1 MGGFFG
7 VVSKQDCVADL
18 FFGTDYHSHLGT
30 MRGGLAVLSSKGF
43 QRTIH
48 DISNSQFRSKFE
60 NDFRRFEGNAGIG
73 VISDNEDQPLL
84 IASHLGVYAIVTVG
98 AISNLNEL
106 VQEMFFSHH
115 SAHFSEMSQ
124 NGVNATELVAMLI
137 NTQETF
143 EQGVKYAQLKI
154 AGSCSILILTITG
167 TLYAIRDRYGRTPI
181 IIGEKEDAFAFA
193 MESSSFPNL
202 GYTIRRDLGPGEM
215 VRCDADGLTTVIPPG
230 KEKAICAFLW
240 VYFGYPASAYEGK
253 NVEVARY
260 NCGAALARANP
271 VEADAVGGVPDSGV
285 GHALGYAAEAGI
297 HYTRPFVKYTPTW
310 PRSFIPPDEKQREL
324 IAHMKLIPVPELIK
338 GKRLIFCDDSI
349 VRGTQLRD
357 QVKRLYDDG
366 AKEIHMRI
374 ACPPLLYPCKFLNF
388 SRPRNEMELSTRR
401 TIREIE
407 GDKADIAKYRDPE
420 GRHYQAMIGR
430 IQKRLGLSSLAFQR
444 LDDLAQAIQIPKN
457 QLCTYCF
464 TGEDITKPNGCQ
476 HGCAR
481 CATPCTSKAPTVR
494 S

>member
-30 MRGGLAVLSSKGF
+30 MRGGLAVLSPKGF
-43 QRTIH
+43 QRAIH
-48 DISNSQFRSKFE
+48 DISNSQFRTKFE
-60 NDFRRFEGNAGIG
+60 NDFKRFEGTAGVG

-98 AISNLNEL
+98 VITNLNEL
-106 VQEMFFSHH
+106 VQEMFASN

-124 NGVNATELVAMLI
+124 SGVNPTELVAMLI

-143 EQGVKYAQLKI
+143 EQGVQYAQLKI
-154 AGSCSILILTITG
+154 AGSCSMLILTVTG

-181 IIGEKEDAFAFA
+181 VIGQKEDAVAVA

-202 GYTIRRDLGPGEM
+202 GYTTRRDLGAGEM
-215 VRCDADGLTTVIPPG
+215 VRCDPEGVTTLIKPG

-240 VYFGYPASAYEGK
+240 VYFGYPASSYEGK
-253 NVEVARY
+253 NVEVSRY
-260 NCGAALARANP
+260 RCGAALARANP
-271 VEADAVGGVPDSGV
+271 VDADSVGGVPDSGV

-297 HYTRPFVKYTPTW
+297 HYARPFVKYTPTW
-310 PRSFIPPDEKQREL
+310 PRSFMPPDQKQREL
-324 IAHMKLIPVPELIK
+324 IALMKLIPVPELIK

-357 QVKRLYDDG
+357 QVKRLYDEG

-374 ACPPLLYPCKFLNF
+374 ACPPLLYQCKFLNF
-388 SRPRNEMELSTRR
+388 SRSRSEMDLATRR

-407 GDKADIAKYRDPE
+407 GENSDISAYRNQDGPQYRE
-420 GRHYQAMIGR
+420 MVGR
-430 IQKRLGLSSLAFQR
+430 IEKRLGLSSLAYQR
-444 LDDLAQAIQIPKN
+444 LDDLVQAIQVPKD

-464 TGEDITKPNGCQ
+464 TGEDIAKPNGCQ
-476 HGCAR
+476 QGCSR
-481 CATPCTSKAPTVR
+481 CAAPCTSKLIPVR

>member
-1 MGGFFG
+1 
-7 VVSKQDCVADL
+7 
-18 FFGTDYHSHLGT
+18 
-30 MRGGLAVLSSKGF
+30 MRGGIAVINKAKGF
-43 QRTIH
+43 TRYIH
-48 DISNSQFRSKFE
+48 DITNSQFRSKFE
-60 NDFRRFEGNAGIG
+60 HDISKMEGNYGIG

-98 AISNLNEL
+98 VITNLNEL
-106 VQEMFFSHH
+106 VQEMFASH

-124 NGVNATELVAMLI
+124 SGVNPTELVAMLI

-143 EQGVKYAQLKI
+143 EQGVQYAQLKI
-154 AGSCSILILTITG
+154 AGSCSMLILTVTG

-181 IIGEKEDAFAFA
+181 VIGQKEDAVAVA

-202 GYTIRRDLGPGEM
+202 GYTVRRDIGPGEM
-215 VRCDADGLTTVIPPG
+215 VRCDPEGVTTLIKPG

-240 VYFGYPASAYEGK
+240 VYFGYPASSYEGK
-253 NVEVARY
+253 NVEVSRY
-260 NCGAALARANP
+260 RCGAALARANP
-271 VEADAVGGVPDSGV
+271 VDADSVGGVPDSGV

-297 HYTRPFVKYTPTW
+297 HYARPFVKYTPTW
-310 PRSFIPPDEKQREL
+310 PRSFMPPDQKQREL
-324 IAHMKLIPVPELIK
+324 IALMKLIPVPELIK

-357 QVKRLYDDG
+357 QVKRLYDEG

-374 ACPPLLYPCKFLNF
+374 ACPPLLYQCKFLNF
-388 SRPRNEMELSTRR
+388 SRSRSEMDLATRR

-407 GDKADIAKYRDPE
+407 GENADISAYRNQDGPQYRE
-420 GRHYQAMIGR
+420 MVGR
-430 IQKRLGLSSLAFQR
+430 IEKRLGLSSLAYQR
-444 LDDLAQAIQIPKN
+444 LDDLVQAIQVPKD

-464 TGEDITKPNGCQ
+464 TGEDIAKPNGCQ
-476 HGCAR
+476 QGCSR
-481 CATPCTSKAPTVR
+481 CAAPCTSKLIPVR

>member
-1 MGGFFG
+1 
-7 VVSKQDCVADL
+7 
-18 FFGTDYHSHLGT
+18 
-30 MRGGLAVLSSKGF
+30 MRGGLAVLSPKGF
-43 QRTIH
+43 QRAIH
-48 DISNSQFRSKFE
+48 DISNSQFRTKFE
-60 NDFRRFEGNAGIG
+60 NDFKRFEGTAGVG

-98 AISNLNEL
+98 VITNLNEL
-106 VQEMFFSHH
+106 VQEMFNSH

-124 NGVNATELVAMLI
+124 SGVNPTELVAMLI

-143 EQGVKYAQLKI
+143 EQGVQYAQLKI
-154 AGSCSILILTITG
+154 AGSCSMLILTTTG

-181 IIGEKEDAFAFA
+181 VIGQKEDAVAVA

-202 GYTIRRDLGPGEM
+202 GYTTRRDLGAGEM
-215 VRCDADGLTTVIPPG
+215 VRCDPEGVTTLIKPG

-240 VYFGYPASAYEGK
+240 VYFGYPASSYEGK
-253 NVEVARY
+253 NVEVSRY
-260 NCGAALARANP
+260 HCGAALARANP
-271 VEADAVGGVPDSGV
+271 VDADSVGGVPDSGV

-297 HYTRPFVKYTPTW
+297 HYARPFVKYTPTW
-310 PRSFIPPDEKQREL
+310 PRSFMPPDQKQREL
-324 IAHMKLIPVPELIK
+324 IALMKLIPVPELIK

-357 QVKRLYDDG
+357 QVKRLYDEG

-374 ACPPLLYPCKFLNF
+374 ACPPLLYQCKFLNF
-388 SRPRNEMELSTRR
+388 SRSRSEMDLATRR

-407 GDKADIAKYRDPE
+407 GDNADISAYRNQDGPQYRE
-420 GRHYQAMIGR
+420 MVGR
-430 IQKRLGLSSLAFQR
+430 IEKRLGLSSLAYQR
-444 LDDLAQAIQIPKN
+444 LDDLVQAIQVPKD

-464 TGEDITKPNGCQ
+464 TGEDVAKPNGCQ
-476 HGCAR
+476 QGCSR
-481 CATPCTSKAPTVR
+481 CAAPCTSKLIPVR

>member
-30 MRGGLAVLSSKGF
+30 MRGGMAVLSPKGF
-43 QRTIH
+43 QRAIH
-48 DISNSQFRSKFE
+48 DISNSQFRTKFE
-60 NDFRRFEGNAGIG
+60 NDFKRFDGHAGIG

-98 AISNLNEL
+98 VITNLNEL
-106 VQEMFFSHH
+106 VQEMFSSH

-124 NGVNATELVAMLI
+124 SGVNPTELVAMLI

-143 EQGVKYAQLKI
+143 EQGVQYAQLKI
-154 AGSCSILILTITG
+154 AGSCSMLILTTKG
-167 TLYAIRDRYGRTPI
+167 TLYAVRDRYGRTPI
-181 IIGEKEDAFAFA
+181 VIGEKEDSFAFA
-193 MESSSFPNL
+193 MESSSFANL
-202 GYTIRRDLGPGEM
+202 GYRYSRDIGPGEM
-215 VRCDADGLTTVIPPG
+215 VRCDADGLTTLIRPG
-230 KEKAICAFLW
+230 KEMAICAFLW
-240 VYFGYPASAYEGK
+240 VYFGYPASSYEGK
-253 NVEVARY
+253 NVEISRY

-271 VEADAVGGVPDSGV
+271 VEADSVGGVPDSGV

-297 HYTRPFVKYTPTW
+297 HYARPFVKYTPTW
-310 PRSFIPPDEKQREL
+310 PRSFMPPDQKQREL
-324 IAHMKLIPVPELIK
+324 IALMKLIPIPDLIK

-374 ACPPLLYPCKFLNF
+374 ACPPLLYQCKFLNF
-388 SRPRNEMELSTRR
+388 SRSRSEMDLATRR

-407 GDKADIAKYRDPE
+407 GDHADVSAYRNPS
-420 GRHYQAMIGR
+420 GAPYQEMVGR
-430 IQKRLGLSSLAFQR
+430 IQKRLGLSSLAYQK
-444 LDDLAQAIQIPKN
+444 LDDLTHAIQMPKS

-464 TGEDITKPNGCQ
+464 TGEDIAKPNGCQ
-476 HGCAR
+476 QGCSH
-481 CATPCTSKAPTVR
+481 CAAPCTSTATPVR